1 MSKLTNGYSLKA
13 TDLSLKDFDS
23 GSRKVAMYL
32 ARFDIMDSDKD
43 IIRQGAFSKSI
54 NERGPKSNSNRKI
67 AFLRYHN
74 WEMPIGRFEELGEDN
89 LGLYAVGKISNS
101 TLGNDALADY
111 HDGIIRE
118 HSIGFQYIQDKIK
131 YVDLGEK
138 DSYFDV
144 TEVKLF
150 EGSAVT
156 FGANEYTY
164 TVDVAKSENRIE
176 LALKLHEEINT
187 IATGLKN
194 GQGSDE
200 RLYNLE
206 MRLKFLN
213 ARFLELAKSEPF
225 VKSEHSQKVEPIEKP
240 NFDWNKVVNNLK

>member
-1 MSKLTNGYSLKA
+1 MSKLSNGYSLKA
-13 TDLSLKDFDS
+13 TNLALKDFDS

-43 IIRQGAFSKSI
+43 IIRPGAFTKSI
-54 NERGPKSNSNRKI
+54 NERGAKSNSNRKI

-74 WEMPIGRFEELGEDN
+74 WEMPIGRFEELGEDSI
-89 LGLYAVGKISNS
+89 GLYAVGKLSNS
-101 TLGNDALADY
+101 TAGNDALADY
-111 HDGIIRE
+111 QDGIIRE

-131 YVDLGEK
+131 YIDLGEK
-138 DSYFDV
+138 DSYFEV
-144 TEVKLF
+144 TEVKLY

-164 TVDVAKSENRIE
+164 TVDVAKSEGRVE
-176 LALKLHEEINT
+176 MALKLHEEINM
-187 IATGLKN
+187 IAKSLHS

-225 VKSEHSQKVEPIEKP
+225 VKSEHSQTAEPIQKP
-240 NFDWNKVVNNLK
+240 IFDWNTVINKL

>member
-1 MSKLTNGYSLKA
+1 MTKLSNGYSLKA
-13 TDLSLKDFDS
+13 TNLALKDFNS

-43 IIRQGAFSKSI
+43 IIRPGAFTKSI

-67 AFLRYHN
+67 AYLRYHN
-74 WEMPIGRFEELGEDN
+74 WEMPIGRFDELGEDSI
-89 LGLYAVGKISNS
+89 GLYAVGKISNS
-101 TLGNDALADY
+101 TAGNDALADY
-111 HDGIIRE
+111 QDGIIRE

-131 YVDLGEK
+131 YVDLG
-138 DSYFDV
+138 DNSYFEV
-144 TEVKLF
+144 TEVKLY

-164 TVDVAKSENRIE
+164 TVDVAKSEGRVE
-176 LALKLHEEINT
+176 MALKLHEEINM
-187 IATGLKN
+187 IAKGLHN

-225 VKSEHSQKVEPIEKP
+225 VKSEHSQTEEPIQKP
-240 NFDWNKVVNNLK
+240 IFDWNKVVNNLK

>member
-1 MSKLTNGYSLKA
+1 MTKLSNGYSLKA
-13 TDLSLKDFDS
+13 TNLALKDFDS

-43 IIRQGAFSKSI
+43 IIRPGAFTKSI

-67 AFLRYHN
+67 AYLRYHN
-74 WEMPIGRFEELGEDN
+74 WEMPIGRFDELGEDSI
-89 LGLYAVGKISNS
+89 GLYAVGKISNS
-101 TLGNDALADY
+101 TAGNDALADY
-111 HDGIIRE
+111 QDGIIRE

-131 YVDLGEK
+131 YVDLG
-138 DSYFDV
+138 DNSYFEV
-144 TEVKLF
+144 TEVKLY

-164 TVDVAKSENRIE
+164 TVDVAKSEGRVE
-176 LALKLHEEINT
+176 MALKLHEEINM
-187 IATGLKN
+187 IAKGLHN

-225 VKSEHSQKVEPIEKP
+225 VKSEHSQIDEPIEKP
-240 NFDWNKVVNNLK
+240 IFDWNKVVNNLK